1 MSETQPFKSHGLFL
15 LWHSL
20 MAVIHISLVSG
31 EGACNMNI
39 SAPPIFLIHTA
50 HLHGSLSTVS
60 VWPRPFVYTTE
71 TWYFRAVSLKQMGS
85 ALAAWCVLP
94 FTDWLKTTSRH
105 ILSHSDA
112 KAYLW
117 LTGWRISYQIL
128 SQSEITYRRLLVR
141 VLSRLYHG
149 FICSL
154 LLMNQLCHTKEN
166 TYSARNGCHIYL
178 HTMHISIARETSFSC
193 HWFTKNN
200 HFLKQENSSLFAF
213 RLSFSIND
221 HKFILEHKQIKQQ

>member
-1 MSETQPFKSHGLFL
+1 MFVPTWIEDNTDISSNSLSSFQAFKSRKKKWNTKMSETQPFKSHGLFL

-117 LTGWRISYQIL
+117 LTG
-128 SQSEITYRRLLVR
+128 
-141 VLSRLYHG
+141 
-149 FICSL
+149 
-154 LLMNQLCHTKEN
+154 
-166 TYSARNGCHIYL
+166 
-178 HTMHISIARETSFSC
+178 
-193 HWFTKNN
+193 
-200 HFLKQENSSLFAF
+200 
-213 RLSFSIND
+213 
-221 HKFILEHKQIKQQ
+221 